1 MVKTQKITPIGIIQ
15 LSQRSLGKKL
25 RPRPGIK
32 RAEATGPEL
41 NWQTRARLILEKIK
55 GDFGFFKSFIGESD
69 FFEESPELPD
79 PHCLYAYFKRQ
90 SNLEI
95 EEEGEGVKEIKASP
109 ITAIDADTLK
119 AKYMEEFINEIHPRV
134 WDLLKS
140 SGVSMEGIQILLKI
154 FPDCYPLIPGGK
166 DYVLRGS
173 YFLVVVGKPLVIRN
187 WLNHR
192 AITEKEV
199 EDFQNFGELWNLPSF
214 DLDENKGPQ
223 IQTAVFI

>member
-119 AKYMEEFINEIHPRV
+119 AKYMEEFINENPQINIIWLKVEKDPSK
-134 WDLLKS
+134 LKS
-140 SGVSMEGIQILLKI
+140 IKLEIK
-154 FPDCYPLIPGGK
+154 
-166 DYVLRGS
+166 
-173 YFLVVVGKPLVIRN
+173 
-187 WLNHR
+187 
-192 AITEKEV
+192 KEV
-199 EDFQNFGELWNLPSF
+199 TSLAHDCQF
-214 DLDENKGPQ
+214 K
-223 IQTAVFI
+223 T